1 MEENKI
7 VISGIQQA
15 GIGVPN
21 VHEAWAWYRKNFGTD
36 IRVFEEEAVAQ
47 LMLPYTGGKPR
58 SRHAALAINLQGGGG
73 FEIWQYT
80 ERTPQPPAFTPEM
93 GDLGIF
99 VVKIKSFDIQAAHK
113 LMNNNQVPISE
124 IITTPAGEKSFF
136 VKDLYGNPFQ
146 VIETDENTFR
156 SEHKPTGSVY
166 GAVLGVTDADASA
179 KFYAEILGYDKVL
192 YDEKGK
198 FNDLAWIEGGEKQFR
213 RMLLTHSK
221 PRKGAF
227 SRMFGKSQLEL
238 VQKLDGTPRK
248 IFENRMWGD
257 LGFIHL
263 CFDIHGM
270 DAMRELCGSKGHPF
284 TIDSFKG
291 QGERFDMGE
300 AAGHFSYIEDPDG
313 TLIEFVE
320 THKVPLVKK
329 IGWYLN
335 MNKRD
340 PRKPLPDWMLKAMRF
355 SRVK

>member
-1 MEENKI
+1 MAQDKI

-15 GIGVPN
+15 GIGVPD

-36 IRVFEEEAVAQ
+36 IRVFEEKAVAQ

-80 ERTPQPPAFTPEM
+80 ERTPQPPLFTPEM
-93 GDLGIF
+93 GDLGIYI
-99 VVKIKSFDIQAAHK
+99 VKIKSFDISSAHQLLQK
-113 LMNNNQVPISE
+113 NGVTISGIE
-124 IITTPAGEKSFF
+124 NSPGNEKFF
-136 VKDLYGNPFQ
+136 FAKDLYGNPFQ
-146 VIETDENTFR
+146 VVETKEPKFRDE
-156 SEHKPTGSVY
+156 EKPTGSVY
-166 GAVLGVTDADASA
+166 GAVLGVTDIAASA
-179 KFYAEILGYDKVL
+179 KFYAEILGYDKIV
-192 YDEKGK
+192 YDEEGK
-198 FNDLAWIEGGEKQFR
+198 FDDISWIEGGNGNFR
-213 RMLLTHSK
+213 RMLLTHTK

-227 SRMFGKSQLEL
+227 SKMFGSSQLEL
-238 VQKLDGTPRK
+238 VQKLDGKPRK

-263 CFDIHGM
+263 CFDIYGM
-270 DAMRELCGSKGHPF
+270 DAMRDLCASKGHPF

-335 MNKRD
+335 MSKRN
-340 PRKPLPDWMLKAMRF
+340 PEKPLPDWMLKAMRF